1 MKTVTV
7 ALATIGRDTLGAA
20 LDSCRSADMVIL
32 AWDRDGIGTTPILG
46 GSFGPGVEV
55 VEVSDGHRGWAAH
68 NKGAELADTDLIAFM
83 DDDDVYLPGAIET
96 IREHASFT
104 NPTVFQVDCPWNG
117 IVPNSH
123 ELRFGNISTQGL
135 VVPNIKDKLG
145 VWGEHQNNA
154 GGDYTFLK
162 ETVAKMGEIHWVDEV
177 IAVVRPH
184 ERPGLLA
191 QYAA

>member
-7 ALATIGRDTLGAA
+7 ALATIGRPTLPAA
-20 LDSCRSADMVIL
+20 LASCLDAD
-32 AWDRDGIGTTPILG
+32 
-46 GSFGPGVEV
+46 EV
-55 VEVSDGHRGWAAH
+55 VVVWDDAVEPEVTRLATRHPNLVVARVWGGNRGWTAH
-68 NKGAELADTDLIAFM
+68 NRGIELAISDLIAFM
-83 DDDDVYLPGAIET
+83 DDDDVYLPGAIDA
-96 IREHASFT
+96 IREHASLT

-162 ETVAKMGEIHWVDEV
+162 GTVAKMGEIHWVDEV